1 MLKKIRVED
10 ARLGT
15 YLQEICGIYP
25 SGILVRFKSGR
36 LAIVIEQTNKYLL
49 TPIVESF
56 FSTKS
61 NEPFLPELI
70 DLSKSQQSIVSAEDP
85 EKWEFDLKQI
95 T

>member
-1 MLKKIRVED
+1 M
-10 ARLGT
+10 
-15 YLQEICGIYP
+15 
-25 SGILVRFKSGR
+25 
-36 LAIVIEQTNKYLL
+36 IEQTNKYLL

-61 NEPFLPELI
+61 NEPFLPQLLI

-95 T
+95 TGI